1 LAIAIISHLLVV
13 GALSNHFTSGPTYIC
28 QLLASRSDLHSKL
41 TVGSLKREEEI
52 AARSMVQQKEE
63 EEIGIAENRRSRTKK
78 ILR

>member
-1 LAIAIISHLLVV
+1 
-13 GALSNHFTSGPTYIC
+13 
-28 QLLASRSDLHSKL
+28 
-41 TVGSLKREEEI
+41 LKREEEI